1 MHQESPNIKQ
11 MKLRIPMQLF
21 YQIEK
26 DAKAHGTTTSEWARF
41 QLAKAEAGIK
51 LDSADFVAIAKL
63 VAEAERK
70 LNNPSPTR
78 KPRNLTTNA

>member
-26 DAKAHGTTTSEWARF
+26 DAKAHGTTTSEWASF
-41 QLAKAEAGIK
+41 QLAKAEAVIK

-63 VAEAERK
+63 IAEAERK
-70 LNNPSPTR
+70 LNNASPTHR
-78 KPRNLTTNA
+78 PRNLTTNA

>member
-51 LDSADFVAIAKL
+51 LD
-63 VAEAERK
+63 
-70 LNNPSPTR
+70 
-78 KPRNLTTNA
+78 